1 MWSVFLDGYVANPG
15 YMGDPMTKLETNC
28 IFPVGIGVTGL
39 TRSYPYSTDTGKLML
54 AFLCIGV
61 YSAYLGPNGC
71 GWIYI
76 GESGSLRLRAKTATI
91 GTLGNG
97 IVGVVYN
104 VAIPYMLKEDSLGVG
119 GSAI

>member
-1 MWSVFLDGYVANPG
+1 MVVNFSYFKYK
-15 YMGDPMTKLETNC
+15 T
-28 IFPVGIGVTGL
+28 VGIGVTGL
-39 TRSYPYSTDTGKLML
+39 VASYPYSVNTGKIML

-61 YSAYLGPNGC
+61 YSANLGPNGC

-76 GESGSLRLRAKTATI
+76 GESGSLRLRAKTATV

-104 VAIPYMLKEDSLGVG
+104 VAIPYMLTENRLGVG